1 MGLKILEKSLLGGI
15 LILVGGGVILLGW
28 GWGGGGYQF
37 GEGGYFCWDGVSTP
51 LHPMVGSIATLPQEV
66 VLSLHHNHTT
76 LTYLFTSSYRGATV
90 IKSWQ

>member
-1 MGLKILEKSLLGGI
+1 MGLKILEKSLLGG
-15 LILVGGGVILLGW
+15 GGVCFFSG
-28 GWGGGGYQF
+28 GYFVGVGVGGGYQF
-37 GEGGYFCWDGVSTP
+37 GEGEYFCWDGVSTP
-51 LHPMVGSIATLPQEV
+51 LHPMVGSIGTLPQEV